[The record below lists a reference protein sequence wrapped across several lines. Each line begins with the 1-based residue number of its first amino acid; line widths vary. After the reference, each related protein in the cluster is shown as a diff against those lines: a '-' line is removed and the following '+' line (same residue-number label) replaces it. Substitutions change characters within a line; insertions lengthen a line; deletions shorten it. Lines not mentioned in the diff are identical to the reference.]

1 MNTRRH
7 TNVGILILLL
17 AACNIA
23 LAAPPVRIESATPSE
38 AEQGTSLSVEIE
50 GSGFDTEDGAVTAVR
65 FLLPDCTEEDRSLC
79 PTGDVIVD
87 EYSVPGRKK
96 IIATIRVLDSA
107 KVAPRD
113 IEVQMTRGRGGKGT
127 TLFSV
132 KEKNTGGPEF
142 TTCTDAYFG
151 KSGICMDMNGGEC
164 DLRIGN
170 PERIKLMTE
179 DCWTTE
185 TIWLPNTGALNSD
198 ANIESPADYKTL
210 TAASGFKGRSVI
222 ANKGH
227 RAAVR
232 ALNIEIADN
241 VETGCRSNDTD
252 TELESAVRF
261 VLDDKDITD
270 QPAAVDPNRASTL
283 YVNAVHVTT
292 AGGPLCEPI
301 VVARKPIYTSQTFGA
316 TNDWKISVEGN
327 DISSG
332 SYTRTG
338 IRFEGFKQQQEINPP
353 RVNDN
358 FIGSPHCEYSVDAVG
373 ISYGALIARDFDP
386 SSEALIEGNTVIMSD
401 ATGCEPTIGILIMG
415 DSDTN
420 MQINL
425 NNNNV
430 TGGDVGVLIDADGD
444 TDSVNMKGNTLHGTG
459 GVAAVCSNIPVDEK
473 GKPNRISGSWG
484 TDLASLCDIP

>member
-1 MNTRRH
+1 
-7 TNVGILILLL
+7 
-17 AACNIA
+17 
-23 LAAPPVRIESATPSE
+23 
-38 AEQGTSLSVEIE
+38 
-50 GSGFDTEDGAVTAVR
+50 
-65 FLLPDCTEEDRSLC
+65 
-79 PTGDVIVD
+79 
-87 EYSVPGRKK
+87 
-96 IIATIRVLDSA
+96 
-107 KVAPRD
+107 
-113 IEVQMTRGRGGKGT
+113 
-127 TLFSV
+127 
-132 KEKNTGGPEF
+132 
-142 TTCTDAYFG
+142 
-151 KSGICMDMNGGEC
+151 
-164 DLRIGN
+164 
-170 PERIKLMTE
+170 
-179 DCWTTE
+179 
-185 TIWLPNTGALNSD
+185 
-198 ANIESPADYKTL
+198 
-210 TAASGFKGRSVI
+210 
-222 ANKGH
+222 
-227 RAAVR
+227 
-232 ALNIEIADN
+232 
-241 VETGCRSNDTD
+241 
-252 TELESAVRF
+252 
-261 VLDDKDITD
+261 
-270 QPAAVDPNRASTL
+270 
-283 YVNAVHVTT
+283 
-292 AGGPLCEPI
+292 
-301 VVARKPIYTSQTFGA
+301 YTSQTFGA

-473 GKPNRISGSWG
+473 GKPNRISGSWE
-484 TDLASLCDIP
+484 TDPGSLCDIP